1 MKAKEVKK
9 ILGIT
14 QYTLYRYLKEGKVKL
29 SSKLSKTDYEELK
42 NYAERKKFGSIKTLA
57 LFAMNQYI
65 TKYPIKNDSSK

>member
-29 SSKLSKTDYEELK
+29 SCTAFYKQNKLY
-42 NYAERKKFGSIKTLA
+42 
-57 LFAMNQYI
+57 
-65 TKYPIKNDSSK
+65 